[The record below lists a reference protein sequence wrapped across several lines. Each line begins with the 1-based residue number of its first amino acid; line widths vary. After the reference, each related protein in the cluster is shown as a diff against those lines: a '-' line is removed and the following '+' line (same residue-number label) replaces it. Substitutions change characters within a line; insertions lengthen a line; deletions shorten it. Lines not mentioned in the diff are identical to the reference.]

1 VTTSDQLLA
10 AAASG
15 DTHIVVDGTL
25 SGMPMIT
32 LKPGVTLSGGTLRF
46 GARGIQLTSDNTVS
60 GTRILCPDHEVAISN
75 ELDNPSLGTITLTKV
90 ETTGQVLLLADG
102 KVTAG
107 SVVIDDLTVLSAD
120 VTGRSDRPH
129 GYGVDAL
136 QGAFTLWN
144 RQSDPTSEISAQLR
158 DIKVGSVDCPVRGS
172 GIFVGGYGDREGRPT
187 GGRVNVTEL
196 TTGDVVSNGGIA
208 EGTPDLISGGVF
220 VQVGAVVDLVRN
232 IGAVTTLGA
241 NDMVLDN
248 WGEVREWVAEGAI
261 TSRGPSG
268 IGFVNFGKLGTLEV
282 SSPIETWGQGARGF
296 NLYDGSLEQ
305 ATFDSITTHG
315 DGAVGMQITKP
326 LPKVRVNGDIR
337 TTGGEGT
344 SLVRGQQVLLKAI
357 AFSLKV
363 GGSLQSLE
371 VSGTVESTG
380 DNVITMEVHGPISA
394 LTVSGGVSAQGKGSD
409 AVHASGDTARI
420 EALTLYSA
428 DGVTLVHTPEA

>member
-1 VTTSDQLLA
+1 
-10 AAASG
+10 
-15 DTHIVVDGTL
+15 
-25 SGMPMIT
+25 
-32 LKPGVTLSGGTLRF
+32 
-46 GARGIQLTSDNTVS
+46 
-60 GTRILCPDHEVAISN
+60 
-75 ELDNPSLGTITLTKV
+75 
-90 ETTGQVLLLADG
+90 
-102 KVTAG
+102 
-107 SVVIDDLTVLSAD
+107 
-120 VTGRSDRPH
+120 
-129 GYGVDAL
+129 
-136 QGAFTLWN
+136 
-144 RQSDPTSEISAQLR
+144 
-158 DIKVGSVDCPVRGS
+158 VDCPVRGS